1 MPKNTSAASSI
12 GLAIAIG
19 AVAATTFTFWPRT
32 EAPSFYLK
40 VTMQSSLPGVA
51 QLYYEP
57 GTRAND
63 GNSASVQVNGGDSE
77 TTCRFD
83 LPEGRYL
90 NLRFDPTDRPGNRVR
105 LSAARIIDRQ
115 GRLVRA
121 IPPGQIKAAQQID
134 RLEADEI
141 SVTLTTAAVATD
153 PSLIFELQR
162 PLVLTHPA
170 KPSFRKTALRFLL
183 SFFLSTALGALAAP
197 FLTRKLAPVVS
208 PWSKPVAAWIR
219 AHPSQ
224 LVLSVAAFSVVLS
237 CYPIIFF
244 GKSFLSPNSHHS
256 TYLLYGE
263 MPTVPGSTEAR
274 TDDEKGSDLGAPMWY
289 SWPTSVVEA
298 RSLFRDFEL
307 PLWNRYNSSGLPL
320 LGQGQ
325 SMFGDPLHLLALLTN
340 GGAGSWDLK
349 YLLAKF
355 LFAAV
360 LGLCVLQL
368 TRHLP
373 AAIIIAASAPFIGFF
388 AFRYSH
394 PAFFSMCYA
403 PLVLL
408 CWCKL
413 IDAPKERLPSFWLGM
428 MVLANWMLMNSGTVK
443 EAWIL
448 LLALNA
454 CGCLTLFLAAPPVGR
469 NARLRQALLAQ
480 ALFILIATP
489 VWFTFLHALRSSRT
503 NYDAG
508 GVFQLPPSLLVGL
521 FDDIFYR
528 QFNPHELHFDPSANF
543 LVLGG
548 FLWFCLSWQ
557 RILRERLS
565 WGLII
570 IGLLGLAFVFGVIP
584 PALVIQLPFLKNIY
598 HVDNTFSCVAI
609 ICLIVLAGYG
619 IKAFWNDCHAPKF
632 QRTCLYALACLAGL
646 LALYFGTAKL
656 AQASGRPVLQL
667 GEHIPK
673 SAFFWGYSALLVA
686 ALAAAPWIAR
696 LAIQRRR
703 VRIWQV
709 VSLGL
714 IFILIHWRHGMH
726 LLTPFDPYVMNPGPR
741 TDLLAESPAINLIK
755 ASSAEPSR
763 SAGLNYNFFPGYGGA
778 VGVEQIDSV
787 DPLVNKHY
795 KSLMDAY
802 GVMLLFCSP
811 RGGWIDDQ
819 LPSDLPLFDMLNVR
833 YFLGS
838 AGTRADLIP
847 SLKQIAALDLNVY
860 ESSKTWPRAFFT
872 NRVTPYGAESDF
884 VRLLKEGD
892 GKPFA
897 AIADQ
902 EMGGHADLAAL
913 TQTPPLPD
921 RPVVRATD
929 YVLTNNTTCF
939 KVTAPE
945 AGVVVLT
952 EPYVKDDFQLRVNG
966 KPADYFRV
974 NSAFRGV
981 FLPKAGDYT
990 FSFSY
995 WPRSLTISL
1004 LISAIGIVSLLLWLG
1019 NFFKSKSRQA

>member
-1 MPKNTSAASSI
+1 M
-12 GLAIAIG
+12 G
-19 AVAATTFTFWPRT
+19 AVAATAFTFWPRS
-32 EAPSFYLK
+32 EATFFYLK
-40 VTMQSSLPGVA
+40 VTMQSSLPGFA

-57 GTRAND
+57 DARAND
-63 GNSASVQVNGGDSE
+63 GASSSVPVNGGDSE
-77 TTCRFD
+77 TTYRFP

-90 NLRFDPTDRPGNRVR
+90 NLRFDPTDRAGNTVR
-105 LSAARIIDRQ
+105 LSDARIVDRK
-115 GRLVRA
+115 GALLRP
-121 IPPGQIKAAQQID
+121 IPPSRVKATRQIE
-134 RLEADEI
+134 RLETGETA
-141 SVTLTTAAVATD
+141 VTLTTAADAID
-153 PSLIFELQR
+153 PILTLELQR
-162 PLVLTHPA
+162 PLILKHFERPSLRKPA
-170 KPSFRKTALRFLL
+170 RRFLF
-183 SFFLSTALGALAAP
+183 SFILASALGALGAPLLTKKLGPMAA
-197 FLTRKLAPVVS
+197 R
-208 PWSKPVAAWIR
+208 WSQPVADWTR
-219 AHPSQ
+219 RNPSQ
-224 LVLSVAAFSVVLS
+224 LVLASAALSVVLS

-263 MPTVPGSTEAR
+263 MPTVPGSTEAE
-274 TDDEKGSDLGAPMWY
+274 TDDEKGSDLGAAMWQN
-289 SWPTSVVEA
+289 WPYSVVESRA
-298 RSLFRDFEL
+298 LFRDGEL
-307 PLWNRYNSSGLPL
+307 PLWNRSNSCGLPL
-320 LGQGQ
+320 LGQGL
-325 SMFGDPLHLLALLTN
+325 SMCADPLQLVVLLT
-340 GGAGSWDLK
+340 GGSSTAWDLK

-355 LFAAV
+355 VFAGC

-368 TRHLP
+368 TKHLP
-373 AAIIIAASAPFIGFF
+373 AAAIISLSACFIGFF
-388 AFRYSH
+388 SYRYSH

-413 IDAPKERLPSFWLGM
+413 IDAPKNRLPSFWLGM
-428 MVLANWMLMNSGTVK
+428 MVLANWTLINSGTVK
-443 EAWIL
+443 EAYIL
-448 LLALNA
+448 LLAMNA
-454 CGCLTLFLAAPPVGR
+454 GGCLTLLLAAPPVGR
-469 NARLRQALLAQ
+469 SAKVRQALLAQ

-489 VWFTFLHALRSSRT
+489 VWLTFLHALRSSRT

-521 FDDIFYR
+521 FDDIFYQ
-528 QFNPHELHFDPSANF
+528 QFNPDELHFDPSANF

-548 FLWFCLSWQ
+548 ILWFGVGWQ
-557 RILRERLS
+557 RIGRERFS
-565 WGLII
+565 WGLAII
-570 IGLLGLAFVFGVIP
+570 CLLGLAVVFGIIP
-584 PALVIQLPFLKNIY
+584 PAFIIQIPFLSNIY

-609 ICLIVLAGYG
+609 VCFLVLAGHG
-619 IKAFWNDCHAPKF
+619 IKAFWNDCHGPGF
-632 QRTCLYALACLAGL
+632 QRTYLCALACLAGL
-646 LALYFGTAKL
+646 LALYFGTNDA
-656 AQASGRPVLQL
+656 AQGPGRPLLQIR
-667 GEHIPK
+667 EHIPK

-709 VSLGL
+709 LSLGL
-714 IFILIHWRHGMH
+714 IFVLIHWRHGMH
-726 LLTPFDPYVMNPGPR
+726 LVTPFDAYVMNPHQR

-755 ASSAEPSR
+755 ARSAEPSR

-787 DPLVNKHY
+787 DPLVNRHY
-795 KSLMDAY
+795 KSLMDAF

-811 RGGWIDDQ
+811 TGGWIDDQ
-819 LPSDLPLFDMLNVR
+819 LPNDLPLFDMLNVR
-833 YFLGS
+833 YFLGG

-872 NRVTPYGAESDF
+872 SRVTPYGVESDF

-897 AIADQ
+897 AIPDQ
-902 EMGGHADLAAL
+902 EMAGHAELTTL
-913 TQTPPLPD
+913 TQTLPSPD
-921 RPVVRATD
+921 RRVVRATD
-929 YVLTNNTTCF
+929 YVLTNNDTRF
-939 KVTAPE
+939 KVIAPE

-981 FLPKAGDYT
+981 FVPAPGDYA

-995 WPRSLTISL
+995 WPRYLTISL
-1004 LISAIGIVSLLLWLG
+1004 WISAIGIVSLLLWLG
-1019 NFFKSKSRQA
+1019 KFFKPKHRQA